1 MSGFFASFSELK
13 AYDLAWIVPCLVG
26 AVGIVISA
34 PALLRTE
41 ISWQRVAVTGLFV
54 GICGASVIS
63 KASWKNGE
71 FNLETRNALGEALGR
86 FREVGENNTKAIAEL
101 KSAVAELGK
110 AVMGMRLAAAV
121 APQLPGQPPSTLPQP
136 PSTLPETIRKLDE
149 SVKRSFEFNE
159 RSLKAVIP
167 LERRLQNA
175 M

>member
-110 AVMGMRLAAAV
+110 AVIGMRLAAAV
-121 APQLPGQPPSTLPQP
+121 APQLPGQP